1 MRFTATVA
9 SRAVIGNFTVPKGGS
24 SVFLKRL
31 QLPSQLR
38 IYEDTA
44 KRHRCNIDINC
55 SLVSKVL
62 KRVFNM
68 EKVIVGAFSG
78 NFAKSI

>member
-44 KRHRCNIDINC
+44 KRHRCNIDLDC
-55 SLVSKVL
+55 GLVSKVL
-62 KRVFNM
+62 KSVFNM